1 MTDEATN
8 IADEVRAMTMPVS
21 YLLCLH
27 SPINCNLLP
36 RGSYIHHTICY
47 KRKHDSN
54 SPLSLARR
62 C

>member
-8 IADEVRAMTMPVS
+8 MADEVRAMTMPVS

-36 RGSYIHHTICY
+36 RGSCIHHTICY
-47 KRKHDSN
+47 KRKHDS
-54 SPLSLARR
+54 
-62 C
+62 